1 MHLRPPFFALC
12 CVAASAL
19 ASPAAAYCRMTVE
32 EPMPKDGCPA
42 PGTWLEWERQ
52 CISFTVAPR
61 STDEPPLEDVRDAVS
76 RSFRRW
82 QAVRCGDRAIG
93 FELGETEQLGA
104 CREPEYN
111 VRGANANT
119 IFFVDDW
126 TARGLDEDAFGLT
139 LIWHDPNTGE
149 IYDADMQLNEM
160 QGRFD
165 ICGGVCRP
173 GVVDLE
179 NVVTHEAGHFLGLGH
194 SLDRSAT
201 MSARATVG
209 ETIKRTLE
217 ADDIDGMCEIY
228 GDWPAPSCEP
238 SDYTPDNGF
247 SPECGAPAADDGSST
262 CACSAPGAPR
272 GDGSAGGWLVAALL
286 SWCFQRRARRRPV
299 AKSSATPSPISR

>member
-1 MHLRPPFFALC
+1 
-12 CVAASAL
+12 
-19 ASPAAAYCRMTVE
+19 
-32 EPMPKDGCPA
+32 MPKDGACPA
-42 PGTWLEWERQ
+42 PGTWLQWERQ

-61 STDEPPLEDVRDAVS
+61 STDDPPLDDIRDAVA

-82 QAVRCGDRAIG
+82 QAIRCGGRPIG

-119 IFFVDDW
+119 VFFIDDW
-126 TARGLDEDAFGLT
+126 VGQGLDEDAFGLT

-165 ICGGVCRP
+165 ICGAVCP
-173 GVVDLE
+173 VGVVDLE

-201 MSARATVG
+201 MSARATLG
-209 ETIKRTLE
+209 ETIKRSLE
-217 ADDIDGMCEIY
+217 ADDVQGMCEIY
-228 GDWPAPSCEP
+228 GDWPEPACELA
-238 SDYTPDNGF
+238 DFTPDNGF
-247 SPECGAPAADDGSST
+247 SPECGAPAVDGGGRNA
-262 CACSAPGAPR
+262 CVCSAPGAR
-272 GDGSAGGWLVAALL
+272 AAGRGSAGVWLLAGLL
-286 SWCFQRRARRRPV
+286 PWWFQRRARRRPV
-299 AKSSATPSPISR
+299 AKSSATPRPISR